1 MANLTTKELTA
12 LDDQIRHEQVLVQK
26 YQAMACLCT
35 DTKVQDDL
43 RSIADKHQRH
53 CDTLLGFLQ

>member
-1 MANLTTKELTA
+1 MK
-12 LDDQIRHEQVLVQK
+12 K

-35 DTKVQDDL
+35 DAKVQGDL
-43 RSIADKHQRH
+43 RSIADKHQKH

>member
-12 LDDQIRHEQVLVQK
+12 LDEQVLVKK
-26 YQAMACLCT
+26 YQAMACRGT
-35 DTKVQDDL
+35 DSKVQGDL
-43 RSIADKHQRH
+43 RSIADKHQKH

>member
-1 MANLTTKELTA
+1 MANLTTKELPA
-12 LDDQIRHEQVLVQK
+12 LDDQIRHEQVLVKK

-35 DTKVQDDL
+35 DAKVQGDL
-43 RSIADKHQRH
+43 RNIADKHQKH